1 MERADLLYSGIMFA
15 AVLLSLW
22 TPVLLALTI
31 ISFAPPPR
39 KSAPAA
45 ATISFRRRHVPL
57 VWAFA
62 NHGAKEATPPRPVSK
77 ALS

>member
-1 MERADLLYSGIMFA
+1 MERADLLYSGIMFT

-31 ISFAPPPR
+31 ISFAPALR
-39 KSAPAA
+39 KSAPSA
-45 ATISFRRRHVPL
+45 ATISSTRRPIPE
-57 VWAFA
+57 VWALI
-62 NHGAKEATPPRPVSK
+62 NHGSKKATPPRPVSK

>member
-31 ISFAPPPR
+31 ISFAPPLR

-45 ATISFRRRHVPL
+45 ATISSTRRPVPL
-57 VWAFA
+57 VWALI
-62 NHGAKEATPPRPVSK
+62 NHGSKKAAPPRSVSQT
-77 ALS
+77 LS